1 MKIGDKVRF
10 LSDVGGGVVSGFQ
23 GKGIVL
29 VEDADGF
36 EIPTP
41 IDEVVVVDKDDYSS
55 GKMIEQK
62 EKLHEQQKEYT
73 SIRQQLS
80 SDDTDELESEKDD
93 DPSVGFIAKPKERSG
108 GDLLSVYLAF
118 VPQNQQNLST
128 TKFDAYIVND
138 SNYFIQFSYLS
149 AEGASWHQRTVSE
162 VEPNTKLLLEEF
174 SYSDLNDLQHVAIQL
189 FAYKKEKNFLLKPA
203 VDCQLR
209 VDTVKFYKLNTF
221 RENDFFKQNA
231 LIYTIIENDRPSRP
245 LIIDAEGLKQ
255 QMYSKPEKIQP
266 ARVKDVPKP
275 EPKAK
280 KLLKEDKIVVDLHAN
295 ELLETTTG
303 MSNSDILEYQM
314 NIFRNT
320 LEEYKE
326 CKGQK
331 IIFIHGKGEG
341 VLRHAIIHE
350 LNYKYKKYR
359 YQDASFREYGY
370 GATQVTIV

>member
-93 DPSVGFIAKPKERSG
+93 DPSVGFVAKPKERSG

-221 RENDFFKQNA
+221 HENDFFEQNA

>member
-10 LSDVGGGVVSGFQ
+10 LSDVGGGIISGFQ
-23 GKGIVL
+23 GNNIVL

-36 EIPTP
+36 AIPTP
-41 IDEVVVVDKDDYSS
+41 INEVVVVSNEDYSS
-55 GKMIEQK
+55 SKMIAQK
-62 EKLHEQQKEYT
+62 ENTQEHQKEYT

-80 SDDTDELESEKDD
+80 SDDSDEWENEKDD
-93 DPSVGFIAKPKERSG
+93 DPSVGFVAKPKERRG

-118 VPQNQQNLST
+118 VPQDQQSLST

-149 AEGASWHQRTVSE
+149 AEGASWHQRSVSE

-174 SYSDLNDLQHVAIQL
+174 SYADLNDLQHIAVQL
-189 FAYKKEKNFLLKPA
+189 FAYKHEKNFLLKPV

-209 VDTVKFYKLNTF
+209 IDTVKFYKLNTF
-221 RENDFFKQNA
+221 RENDFFEQNA
-231 LIYTIIENDRPSRP
+231 LLYTIIENDRPSRP
-245 LIIDAEGLKQ
+245 IIIDAEGLKQ

-266 ARVKDVPKP
+266 ARVKGVPKP

-295 ELLETTTG
+295 EVLETTTG

-326 CKGQK
+326 RKGQK

-370 GATQVTIV
+370 GATQVTIE

>member
-221 RENDFFKQNA
+221 RENDFFEQNA